1 MSTPQELLKLAVT
14 VATEAAELI
23 VERRR
28 GTITVADTKSTA
40 TDIVTAVDRESEEL
54 IRARVLEAR
63 PDDSFLGEEGDDIN
77 GTSGVRWVVDP
88 IDGTVNY
95 LYDIPTYAVSIAVE
109 QDGVTVAGVV
119 VDAPKG
125 EVFTATL
132 GGGAFLD
139 GKPIRVSDCTS
150 LDRALVGT
158 GFGYDPDRRLVQ
170 AEVVQQLIAKVRD
183 IRRIGVGAIDLCY
196 VGCGRLDAV
205 YERGLNPW
213 DYGAG
218 ALVASEAGARVG
230 GLNGA
235 PVSPEMCSMRYTT
248 RSPLRTRCASSRGP
262 LRAGRLLVCA
272 HKLLVRGGNAQTS
285 VRS

>member
-1 MSTPQELLKLAVT
+1 MSISQDLLELAVD
-14 VATEAAELI
+14 VAEEAAAMI

-28 GTITVADTKSTA
+28 GTITVADTKSTV

-54 IRARVLEAR
+54 IRARVLKAR
-63 PDDSFLGEEGDDIN
+63 PDDSFLGEEGDDVI

-95 LYDIPTYAVSIAVE
+95 LYDIPTYAVSVAVE
-109 QDGVTVAGVV
+109 VDGETVAGVV

-132 GGGAFLD
+132 GGGAFSN
-139 GKPIRVSDCTS
+139 GEPIRVSGCADLS
-150 LDRALVGT
+150 KALVGT
-158 GFGYDPDRRLVQ
+158 GFGYDPARRKIQ
-170 AEVVQQLIAKVRD
+170 AEVVQKLIAEVRD

-196 VGCGRLDAV
+196 VACGRLDAV
-205 YERGLNPW
+205 FERGLNPW

-218 ALVASEAGARVG
+218 ALIATEAGARVG

-235 PVSPEMCSMRYTT
+235 RVSPEMSIAT
-248 RSPLRTRCASSRGP
+248 SPALFDAFHDLLAAADPLRG
-262 LRAGRLLVCA
+262 
-272 HKLLVRGGNAQTS
+272 
-285 VRS
+285 

>member
-1 MSTPQELLKLAVT
+1 MSSEDPQALLKLAVE
-14 VATEAAELI
+14 VAEEAARLI

-28 GTITVADTKSTA
+28 GTITVADTKSTV
-40 TDIVTAVDRESEEL
+40 TDVVTAVDRESEEL
-54 IRARVLEAR
+54 IRARVLQAR
-63 PDDSFLGEEGDDIN
+63 PDDSFLGEEGDDVV

-95 LYDIPTYAVSIAVE
+95 LYDLPTYAVSIAVE
-109 QDGVTVAGVV
+109 YGGQTVAGVV

-139 GKPIRVSDCTS
+139 GEPIRVSGCTELS
-150 LDRALVGT
+150 KALVGT
-158 GFGYDPDRRLVQ
+158 GFGYDPARRKVQ
-170 AEVVQQLIAKVRD
+170 AEVVQHLITEVRD
-183 IRRIGVGAIDLCY
+183 IRRIGVVAIDLCY
-196 VGCGRLDAV
+196 VACGRLDAV

-218 ALVASEAGARVG
+218 ALIAAEAGAAVG

-235 PVSPEMCSMRYTT
+235 AVSPEMSIAA
-248 RSPLRTRCASSRGP
+248 SPALFASFHDLLAASDP
-262 LRAGRLLVCA
+262 LRA
-272 HKLLVRGGNAQTS
+272 
-285 VRS
+285 

>member
-1 MSTPQELLKLAVT
+1 MTAENAQDLLKLAT
-14 VATEAAELI
+14 EVATEAARLI

-63 PDDSFLGEEGDDIN
+63 PDDSFLGEEGDDVN
-77 GTSGVRWVVDP
+77 GSSGVRWVVDP

-109 QDGVTVAGVV
+109 YDGRTVAGVV

-139 GKPIRVSDCTS
+139 GRPIQVSDCADLS
-150 LDRALVGT
+150 KALIGT
-158 GFGYDPDRRLVQ
+158 GFGYDATRRAVQ
-170 AEVVQQLIAKVRD
+170 AEVVQQLISKVRD
-183 IRRIGVGAIDLCY
+183 IRRIGVGAVDLCY
-196 VGCGRLDAV
+196 VACGRLDAV

-218 ALVASEAGARVG
+218 ALIAAEAGATVG
-230 GLNGA
+230 GLDGA
-235 PVSPEMCSMRYTT
+235 PVSPEMSIAATPAVFKPLHDALA
-248 RSPLRTRCASSRGP
+248 SADPLRS
-262 LRAGRLLVCA
+262 
-272 HKLLVRGGNAQTS
+272 
-285 VRS
+285 

>member
-1 MSTPQELLKLAVT
+1 MSSENPQDLLKLAVE
-14 VATEAAELI
+14 VATEAAQLI

-54 IRARVLEAR
+54 IRARVLAAR
-63 PDDSFLGEEGDDIN
+63 PDDSFLGEEGDDVN
-77 GTSGVRWVVDP
+77 GSSGVRWVVDP

-109 QDGVTVAGVV
+109 YDGQTVAGVV

-132 GGGAFLD
+132 GGGAYLD
-139 GKPIRVSDCTS
+139 GKPIRVSECPDLS
-150 LDRALVGT
+150 KALVGT
-158 GFGYDPDRRLVQ
+158 GFGYDATRREVQ
-170 AEVVQQLIAKVRD
+170 AEVLQSLITKVRD

-196 VGCGRLDAV
+196 VACGRLDAV

-218 ALVASEAGARVG
+218 ALIAAEAGATVG
-230 GLNGA
+230 GLDGA
-235 PVSPEMCSMRYTT
+235 PVSPEMSIAATPAVFAALHDALAAAK
-248 RSPLRTRCASSRGP
+248 PLRS
-262 LRAGRLLVCA
+262 
-272 HKLLVRGGNAQTS
+272 
-285 VRS
+285 

>member
-1 MSTPQELLKLAVT
+1 MSSENAHDLLKLAT
-14 VATEAAELI
+14 EVATEAARLI

-28 GTITVADTKSTA
+28 GTITVADTKSTV

-63 PDDSFLGEEGDDIN
+63 PDDSFLGEEGDDVN
-77 GTSGVRWVVDP
+77 GSSGVRWVVDP

-109 QDGVTVAGVV
+109 VDGQTVAGVV

-132 GGGAFLD
+132 AD
-139 GKPIRVSDCTS
+139 GRPIRVSDCS
-150 LDRALVGT
+150 DLGKALVGT
-158 GFGYDPDRRLVQ
+158 GFGYDATRRQVQ
-170 AEVVQQLIAKVRD
+170 AEVIQQLITKVRD

-196 VGCGRLDAV
+196 VACGRLDAV
-205 YERGLNPW
+205 FERGLNPW

-218 ALVASEAGARVG
+218 ALIASEAGATVG
-230 GLNGA
+230 GLDGA
-235 PVSPEMCSMRYTT
+235 PVSPEMSIAATPAVFKPLHDALAAAN
-248 RSPLRTRCASSRGP
+248 PLRS
-262 LRAGRLLVCA
+262 
-272 HKLLVRGGNAQTS
+272 
-285 VRS
+285 

>member
-1 MSTPQELLKLAVT
+1 MSSENAQDLLKLAT
-14 VATEAAELI
+14 EVATEAARLI

-40 TDIVTAVDRESEEL
+40 TDIVTAVDRESEDL
-54 IRARVLEAR
+54 IRARVLAAR
-63 PDDSFLGEEGDDIN
+63 PDDSFLGEEGDDVL

-109 QDGVTVAGVV
+109 VDGQTVAGVV

-132 GGGAFLD
+132 GGGAYSD
-139 GKPIRVSDCTS
+139 GRPIHVSDCTD
-150 LDRALVGT
+150 LAKALVGT
-158 GFGYDPDRRLVQ
+158 GFGYDPTRREVQ
-170 AEVVQQLIAKVRD
+170 AEVIQQLIAKVRD

-196 VGCGRLDAV
+196 VACGRLDAV

-218 ALVASEAGARVG
+218 ALIAAEAGATVG
-230 GLNGA
+230 GIDGA
-235 PVSPEMCSMRYTT
+235 PVSPEMSIAATPAVFKPLHDALAAAN
-248 RSPLRTRCASSRGP
+248 PLRS
-262 LRAGRLLVCA
+262 
-272 HKLLVRGGNAQTS
+272 
-285 VRS
+285 

>member
-54 IRARVLEAR
+54 IRARVLQAR
-63 PDDSFLGEEGDDIN
+63 PDDSFLGEEGDDIF
-77 GTSGVRWVVDP
+77 GSSGVRWVVDP

-109 QDGVTVAGVV
+109 QDGRTVAGVV

-139 GKPIRVSDCTS
+139 GKPIRVSECTD

-158 GFGYDPDRRLVQ
+158 GFGYDPARRQVQ
-170 AEVVQQLIAKVRD
+170 AGVVEQLITQVRD

-218 ALVASEAGARVG
+218 ALVAAEAGARVG

-235 PVSPEMCSMRYTT
+235 EVSPEMSIAAT
-248 RSPLRTRCASSRGP
+248 PGVFDALHDALAAADP
-262 LRAGRLLVCA
+262 LRA
-272 HKLLVRGGNAQTS
+272 
-285 VRS
+285 

>member
-1 MSTPQELLKLAVT
+1 MSAENAQDLLKLAT
-14 VATEAAELI
+14 EVATEAARLI

-28 GTITVADTKSTA
+28 GTVTVADTKSTA

-63 PDDSFLGEEGDDIN
+63 PDDSFLGEEGDDVN
-77 GTSGVRWVVDP
+77 GSSGVRWVVDP

-109 QDGVTVAGVV
+109 YDGQTVAGVV

-139 GKPIRVSDCTS
+139 GKPIRVSDCAD
-150 LDRALVGT
+150 LGKALVGT
-158 GFGYDPDRRLVQ
+158 GFGYDATRRGVQ
-170 AEVVQQLIAKVRD
+170 AEVVQQLITKVRD
-183 IRRIGVGAIDLCY
+183 IRRIGVGAVDLCY
-196 VGCGRLDAV
+196 VACGRLDAV

-218 ALVASEAGARVG
+218 ALIAAEAGARVG
-230 GLNGA
+230 GLDGA
-235 PVSPEMCSMRYTT
+235 PVSPEMSIAATPAVFEPLHDALAAAN
-248 RSPLRTRCASSRGP
+248 PLRS
-262 LRAGRLLVCA
+262 
-272 HKLLVRGGNAQTS
+272 
-285 VRS
+285 

>member
-1 MSTPQELLKLAVT
+1 MSSENHQDLLKLAVE

-28 GTITVADTKSTA
+28 GTVTVADTKSTT

-54 IRARVLEAR
+54 IRARVLAAR
-63 PDDSFLGEEGDDIN
+63 PDDSFLGEEGDDVN
-77 GTSGVRWVVDP
+77 GSSGVRWVVDP

-109 QDGVTVAGVV
+109 YDGRTVAGVV

-125 EVFTATL
+125 EMFTATL

-139 GKPIRVSDCTS
+139 GRPIRVSDCPDLS
-150 LDRALVGT
+150 KALVGT
-158 GFGYDPDRRLVQ
+158 GFGYDPVRREVQ
-170 AEVVQQLIAKVRD
+170 AEVIQSLIAKVRD

-196 VGCGRLDAV
+196 VACGRLDAV

-218 ALVASEAGARVG
+218 ALIASEAGAQVG
-230 GLNGA
+230 GLHGA
-235 PVSPEMCSMRYTT
+235 PVSPEMSIAATP
-248 RSPLRTRCASSRGP
+248 SVFGALHDALAAANPLRS
-262 LRAGRLLVCA
+262 
-272 HKLLVRGGNAQTS
+272 
-285 VRS
+285 

>member
-63 PDDSFLGEEGDDIN
+63 PDDSFLGEEGDDID

-132 GGGAFLD
+132 GGGAYLD

-235 PVSPEMCSMRYTT
+235 EVSPEMSIAATPAVFDALHDALAAAD
-248 RSPLRTRCASSRGP
+248 PLR
-262 LRAGRLLVCA
+262 
-272 HKLLVRGGNAQTS
+272 Q
-285 VRS
+285 

>member
-1 MSTPQELLKLAVT
+1 MNPQDLLKLAVT
-14 VATEAAELI
+14 VAEEAAALI

-28 GTITVADTKSTA
+28 GTITVADTKSTI
-40 TDIVTAVDRESEEL
+40 TDVVTAVDRESEEL
-54 IRARVLEAR
+54 IRARVLQAR
-63 PDDSFLGEEGDDIN
+63 PDDSFLGEEGDDVV

-95 LYDIPTYAVSIAVE
+95 LYDHPTYAVSIAVE
-109 QDGVTVAGVV
+109 VDGTTVAGVV

-139 GKPIRVSDCTS
+139 GKPIKSSDCS
-150 LDRALVGT
+150 ELAKALVGT
-158 GFGYDPDRRLVQ
+158 GFGYDPARRQVQ
-170 AEVVQQLIAKVRD
+170 ADVISHLIAKVRD

-196 VGCGRLDAV
+196 VACGRLDAV

-218 ALVASEAGARVG
+218 ALIASEAGARVG
-230 GLNGA
+230 GLHGE
-235 PVSPEMCSMRYTT
+235 PVSPEMSIAAA
-248 RSPLRTRCASSRGP
+248 PGLFGPFHDLLAEANP
-262 LRAGRLLVCA
+262 LRA
-272 HKLLVRGGNAQTS
+272 
-285 VRS
+285 

>member
-1 MSTPQELLKLAVT
+1 MSSENAQDLLKLAT
-14 VATEAAELI
+14 EVATEAARLI

-54 IRARVLEAR
+54 IRARVLQAR
-63 PDDSFLGEEGDDIN
+63 PDDSFLGEEGDDVN
-77 GTSGVRWVVDP
+77 GSSGVRWVVDP

-109 QDGVTVAGVV
+109 VDGQTVAGVV

-132 GGGAFLD
+132 GGGAYVD
-139 GKPIRVSDCTS
+139 GQPIRVSDCAD
-150 LDRALVGT
+150 LAKALVGT
-158 GFGYDPDRRLVQ
+158 GFGYDATRRQVQ
-170 AEVVQQLIAKVRD
+170 AEVIQQLITKVRD

-196 VGCGRLDAV
+196 VACGRLDAV
-205 YERGLNPW
+205 FERGLNPW

-218 ALVASEAGARVG
+218 ALIAAEAGAMVG
-230 GLNGA
+230 GMDGA
-235 PVSPEMCSMRYTT
+235 PVSPEMSIAATPAVFKPLHDALAAT
-248 RSPLRTRCASSRGP
+248 NPLRS
-262 LRAGRLLVCA
+262 
-272 HKLLVRGGNAQTS
+272 
-285 VRS
+285 

>member
-1 MSTPQELLKLAVT
+1 MNPQDLLKLAVA
-14 VATEAAELI
+14 VAEEAAALI

-28 GTITVADTKSTA
+28 GTITVADTKSTI
-40 TDIVTAVDRESEEL
+40 TDVVTAVDRESEEL
-54 IRARVLEAR
+54 IRARVLQAR
-63 PDDSFLGEEGDDIN
+63 PDDSFLGEEGDDVV

-95 LYDIPTYAVSIAVE
+95 LYDHPTYAVSIAVE
-109 QDGVTVAGVV
+109 VDGTTVAGVV

-139 GKPIRVSDCTS
+139 GKPIRSSDCS
-150 LDRALVGT
+150 ELAKALVGT
-158 GFGYDPDRRLVQ
+158 GFGYDPVRRQVQ
-170 AEVVQQLIAKVRD
+170 AEVISHLIAKVRD

-196 VGCGRLDAV
+196 VACGRLDAV

-218 ALVASEAGARVG
+218 ALIASEAGAKVG
-230 GLNGA
+230 GMHGE
-235 PVSPEMCSMRYTT
+235 PVSPEMSIAAA
-248 RSPLRTRCASSRGP
+248 PELFGPFHDLLAGADP
-262 LRAGRLLVCA
+262 LRA
-272 HKLLVRGGNAQTS
+272 
-285 VRS
+285 

>member
-170 AEVVQQLIAKVRD
+170 AEVVHQLIAKVRD

-235 PVSPEMCSMRYTT
+235 PVSPEMSIAATPGVFDALHDALAAAD
-248 RSPLRTRCASSRGP
+248 PLR
-262 LRAGRLLVCA
+262 
-272 HKLLVRGGNAQTS
+272 Q
-285 VRS
+285 

>member
-1 MSTPQELLKLAVT
+1 MSSQDLLTLAVE
-14 VATEAAELI
+14 VAEEAAAMI

-28 GTITVADTKSTA
+28 GTITVADTKSTV

-54 IRARVLEAR
+54 IRARVLKAR
-63 PDDSFLGEEGDDIN
+63 PDDSFLGEEGDDVI

-109 QDGVTVAGVV
+109 VEGVTVAGVV

-132 GGGAFLD
+132 GGGAFSN
-139 GKPIRVSDCTS
+139 GEPIRVSGCADLS
-150 LDRALVGT
+150 KALVGT
-158 GFGYDPDRRLVQ
+158 GFGYDPARRKIQ
-170 AEVVQQLIAKVRD
+170 AEVVQQLIAEVRD

-196 VGCGRLDAV
+196 VACGRLDAV
-205 YERGLNPW
+205 FERGLNPW

-218 ALVASEAGARVG
+218 ALIATEAGATVG
-230 GLNGA
+230 GLHGA
-235 PVSPEMCSMRYTT
+235 PVSPEMSIAT
-248 RSPLRTRCASSRGP
+248 SPALFGAFHDLLAAANPLRG
-262 LRAGRLLVCA
+262 
-272 HKLLVRGGNAQTS
+272 
-285 VRS
+285 

>member
-1 MSTPQELLKLAVT
+1 MISENPQDLLKLAVE

-54 IRARVLEAR
+54 IRARVLAAR
-63 PDDSFLGEEGDDIN
+63 PDDSFLGEEGDDVN
-77 GTSGVRWVVDP
+77 GSSGVRWVVDP

-95 LYDIPTYAVSIAVE
+95 LYDLPTYAVSIAVE
-109 QDGVTVAGVV
+109 YDGQTVAGVV

-139 GKPIRVSDCTS
+139 GKPIQVSDCPELS
-150 LDRALVGT
+150 KALVGT
-158 GFGYDPDRRLVQ
+158 GFGYDPDRREVQ
-170 AEVVQQLIAKVRD
+170 AEVVRQLIGKVRD

-196 VGCGRLDAV
+196 VACGRLDAV

-218 ALVASEAGARVG
+218 ALIASEAGATVG
-230 GLNGA
+230 GLDGA
-235 PVSPEMCSMRYTT
+235 PVSPEMSIAATPSVFGALHDALAAT
-248 RSPLRTRCASSRGP
+248 NPLRS
-262 LRAGRLLVCA
+262 
-272 HKLLVRGGNAQTS
+272 
-285 VRS
+285 

>member
-63 PDDSFLGEEGDDIN
+63 PDDSFLGEEGDDID

-95 LYDIPTYAVSIAVE
+95 LYDLPTYAVSIAVE

-170 AEVVQQLIAKVRD
+170 AEVVQHLIAKVRD

-235 PVSPEMCSMRYTT
+235 PVSPEMSIAAT
-248 RSPLRTRCASSRGP
+248 PAVFDALHDALAAANP
-262 LRAGRLLVCA
+262 LRA
-272 HKLLVRGGNAQTS
+272 
-285 VRS
+285 

>member
-14 VATEAAELI
+14 VATEAADLI

-95 LYDIPTYAVSIAVE
+95 LYDLPTYAVSIAVE
-109 QDGVTVAGVV
+109 QDGRTVAGVV

-158 GFGYDPDRRLVQ
+158 GFGYDPDRRVVQ

-218 ALVASEAGARVG
+218 ALVAAEAGARIG
-230 GLNGA
+230 GLHGA
-235 PVSPEMCSMRYTT
+235 DVSPEMSIAAT
-248 RSPLRTRCASSRGP
+248 PAVFDALHDALAAADP
-262 LRAGRLLVCA
+262 LRA
-272 HKLLVRGGNAQTS
+272 
-285 VRS
+285 

>member
-1 MSTPQELLKLAVT
+1 MNPQDLLKLAVT
-14 VATEAAELI
+14 VAEEAAALI

-28 GTITVADTKSTA
+28 GTITVAATKSTI
-40 TDIVTAVDRESEEL
+40 TDVVTAVDRESEEL
-54 IRARVLEAR
+54 IRARVLQAR
-63 PDDSFLGEEGDDIN
+63 PDDSFLGEEGDDVV

-95 LYDIPTYAVSIAVE
+95 LYDHPTYAVSIAVE
-109 QDGVTVAGVV
+109 VDGTTVAGVV

-139 GKPIRVSDCTS
+139 GKPIQASDCS
-150 LDRALVGT
+150 ELSRALVGT
-158 GFGYDPDRRLVQ
+158 GFGYDPVRRQVQ
-170 AEVVQQLIAKVRD
+170 AEVVAHLIAKVRD

-196 VGCGRLDAV
+196 VACGRLDAV

-218 ALVASEAGARVG
+218 ALIAAEAGAKVG
-230 GLNGA
+230 GLHGE
-235 PVSPEMCSMRYTT
+235 PVSPEMSIAAA
-248 RSPLRTRCASSRGP
+248 PELFGPFHDLLAEANP
-262 LRAGRLLVCA
+262 LRA
-272 HKLLVRGGNAQTS
+272 
-285 VRS
+285 